1 MKGRPS
7 IALSDSNCAWWL
19 KWLEPPRRERRP
31 HLMLAVGPPPFT
43 DRLWDVFALACKGE
57 LMKPGRSASQ
67 SRTLWPVCLWDWDGV
82 VVRGTADSKKIVY
95 LFALFAFLRM
105 RYSVTLKSQS

>member
-7 IALSDSNCAWWL
+7 SALSPELRFWWL

-57 LMKPGRSASQ
+57 LMKPARQKRVPEQNLVAGVFVGWG
-67 SRTLWPVCLWDWDGV
+67 SRPGS
-82 VVRGTADSKKIVY
+82 G
-95 LFALFAFLRM
+95 
-105 RYSVTLKSQS
+105 